1 MMTSLFL
8 SFSGVVAL
16 QFVMMR
22 KLMDELEDEMTDISK
37 EQVRKQSL
45 LHNFTSFNLFS
56 FFLFFLFFF
65 FSIQKML
72 TDIVKKSMN
81 AYRTTLKEKSKLEM
95 DYDIANGFITR
106 ALQYHYEKN
115 YFRITP
121 SNVKV
126 RMSEEELKA
135 KL

>member
-1 MMTSLFL
+1 
-8 SFSGVVAL
+8 
-16 QFVMMR
+16 
-22 KLMDELEDEMTDISK
+22 
-37 EQVRKQSL
+37 
-45 LHNFTSFNLFS
+45 
-56 FFLFFLFFF
+56 
-65 FSIQKML
+65 ML
-72 TDIVKKSMN
+72 TDIVKKALN

-95 DYDIANGFITR
+95 DFDIANGFITR

-115 YFRITP
+115 YFQITP